1 MSCLLPYIMSIT
13 IDSFLFVE
21 NEVYQALVLYWTLS
35 LLENANYTTCFTLC
49 YLSNLHILTCFRM
62 LVEAL
67 LMTGSDLCASAKP
80 WDLQMQTV
88 EVIYD
93 EFYRQVCKFCNLSS
107 KHKNILTVRK
117 VQHETS
123 KLNLYTGRPRAW
135 IWTYSCSNYEPFFW
149 WTATTA
155 PGRFTTART

>member
-1 MSCLLPYIMSIT
+1 
-13 IDSFLFVE
+13 
-21 NEVYQALVLYWTLS
+21 
-35 LLENANYTTCFTLC
+35 
-49 YLSNLHILTCFRM
+49 M

-93 EFYRQVCKFCNLSS
+93 EFYRQVCKFSNHSS
-107 KHKNILTVRK
+107 KHKNITVRK

-123 KLNLYTGRPRAW
+123 KLNLYTGRPRA
-135 IWTYSCSNYEPFFW
+135 
-149 WTATTA
+149 
-155 PGRFTTART
+155 

>member
-1 MSCLLPYIMSIT
+1 
-13 IDSFLFVE
+13 
-21 NEVYQALVLYWTLS
+21 
-35 LLENANYTTCFTLC
+35 
-49 YLSNLHILTCFRM
+49 M

-107 KHKNILTVRK
+107 KHKNITGFTVRK
-117 VQHETS
+117 VEHETS
-123 KLNLYTGRPRAW
+123 KLNLYTGRPRA
-135 IWTYSCSNYEPFFW
+135 
-149 WTATTA
+149 
-155 PGRFTTART
+155 

>member
-1 MSCLLPYIMSIT
+1 
-13 IDSFLFVE
+13 
-21 NEVYQALVLYWTLS
+21 
-35 LLENANYTTCFTLC
+35 
-49 YLSNLHILTCFRM
+49 M

-80 WDLQMQTV
+80 WDLQMHTV

-107 KHKNILTVRK
+107 KHKNIVRK

-123 KLNLYTGRPRAW
+123 KLNLYTGRPRA
-135 IWTYSCSNYEPFFW
+135 
-149 WTATTA
+149 
-155 PGRFTTART
+155 

>member
-1 MSCLLPYIMSIT
+1 
-13 IDSFLFVE
+13 
-21 NEVYQALVLYWTLS
+21 
-35 LLENANYTTCFTLC
+35 
-49 YLSNLHILTCFRM
+49 M

-93 EFYRQVCKFCNLSS
+93 EFYRQVCKLCNLSG
-107 KHKNILTVRK
+107 KYKNILTVRK

-123 KLNLYTGRPRAW
+123 KLNLYTGRPRA
-135 IWTYSCSNYEPFFW
+135 
-149 WTATTA
+149 
-155 PGRFTTART
+155 

>member
-1 MSCLLPYIMSIT
+1 
-13 IDSFLFVE
+13 
-21 NEVYQALVLYWTLS
+21 
-35 LLENANYTTCFTLC
+35 
-49 YLSNLHILTCFRM
+49 M

-107 KHKNILTVRK
+107 KQKNITVRNLK
-117 VQHETS
+117 HEILKS
-123 KLNLYTGRPRAW
+123 NQYTGRPRA
-135 IWTYSCSNYEPFFW
+135 
-149 WTATTA
+149 
-155 PGRFTTART
+155 